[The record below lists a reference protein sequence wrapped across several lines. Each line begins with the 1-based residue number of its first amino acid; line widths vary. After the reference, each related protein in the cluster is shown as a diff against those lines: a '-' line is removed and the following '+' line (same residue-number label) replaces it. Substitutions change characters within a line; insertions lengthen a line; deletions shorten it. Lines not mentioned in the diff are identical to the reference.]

1 MRRFERDP
9 MTFDNTH
16 ELEVY
21 EALEQSA
28 HGLVFLEICR
38 AMFGPSV
45 EPKDERAEHVAGFLA
60 SLVIG
65 RTVYLSRVDGLPDRY
80 FLAPEG
86 MSFLRHNRRFS
97 PSAVQEV

>member
-1 MRRFERDP
+1 MI
-9 MTFDNTH
+9 FDNTH

-21 EALEQSA
+21 EALERAA

-38 AMFGPSV
+38 AMFGPTV
-45 EPKDERAEHVAGFLA
+45 EPRDERAEHVAGFLA

-65 RTVYLSRVDGLPDRY
+65 RTVYLSRVGGLPDRY

-86 MSFLRHNRRFS
+86 VAFLRHNRIFS
-97 PSAVQEV
+97 PAAVQEVQP